1 MIVAAGTDF
10 GTVLLVVVVFG
21 LGVETGVDVCL
32 AVELGA
38 NVGFGVTVAL
48 GCCETFGEDRFGDVV
63 GFTPLMLWLVV
74 VGVVMPPVAL
84 LAEVLLPFGC
94 PVDELVG
101 VVDSSFVGTGEFNKP
116 FLLRSACSLRK
127 SGWSKAPPGLIL
139 SMPSQIL
146 GAI

>member
-1 MIVAAGTDF
+1 M
-10 GTVLLVVVVFG
+10 
-21 LGVETGVDVCL
+21 ETGVDVGL

-38 NVGFGVTVAL
+38 SVGFGVTVVP
-48 GCCETFGEDRFGDVV
+48 GCFEAFGEDGFGNVV
-63 GFTPLMLWLVV
+63 GVTPPMLWLVFV
-74 VGVVMPPVAL
+74 CVAPPPAAL
-84 LAEVLLPFGC
+84 LAGVLLPFGC

-101 VVDSSFVGTGEFNKP
+101 VANSSFVGTGVFNKP